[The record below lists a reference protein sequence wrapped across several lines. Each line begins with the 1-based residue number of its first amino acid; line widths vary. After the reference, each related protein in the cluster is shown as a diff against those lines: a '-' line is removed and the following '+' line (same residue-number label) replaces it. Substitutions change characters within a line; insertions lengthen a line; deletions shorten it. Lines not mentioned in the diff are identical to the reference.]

1 MSFFK
6 QNKKLIFIILIAW
19 LLIFGVYAV
28 YKIKNAPV
36 VCWDSMHFNEE
47 PDELQPM
54 GGCEPTYY
62 QTVNEMT
69 IPTIIWIVLL
79 IIVLGVLKYRNQ

>member
-6 QNKKLIFIILIAW
+6 QNKKLVFTILIVW

-36 VCWDSMHFNEE
+36 VCWAE
-47 PDELQPM
+47 PMELPPIRM
-54 GGCEPTYY
+54 EHEGGGCEPTYY